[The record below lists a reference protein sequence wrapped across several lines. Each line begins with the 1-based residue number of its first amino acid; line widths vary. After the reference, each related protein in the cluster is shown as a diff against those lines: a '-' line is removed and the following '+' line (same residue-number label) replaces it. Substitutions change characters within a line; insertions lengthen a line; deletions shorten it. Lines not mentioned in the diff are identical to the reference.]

1 MRFNPPPQ
9 WPVEAGWTPDE
20 NWTPDPTWPPS
31 PPGWQFWLPDEPTE
45 PVMPPRIPEVDDDVY
60 RAQPIDYGTQSV
72 RVPTARRSSALPITL
87 TVAAVAIVA
96 VVAAL
101 TAGFAVYR
109 TMSRP
114 ASDSAAPANSVTA
127 ETNSATS
134 GALRTPVSTVTETR
148 AAAPSIITSTVL
160 AEPAAVPGDLGLQ
173 IPMTRPACDGTGI
186 VVFASLITPGQYARD
201 VARALDAHPGA
212 AYLRT
217 DQSCPSLRQAMPN
230 GAAIYAVYR
239 VAGPTRGDVCAAV
252 RAAGGDAYGKWL
264 DTTSDPH
271 RVIAC

>member
-20 NWTPDPTWPPS
+20 NWTPDPSWPPS
-31 PPGWQFWLPDEPTE
+31 PPGWQFWLPDEPTA
-45 PVMPPRIPEVDDDVY
+45 PVPPRIPEVDDDGY
-60 RAQPIDYGTQSV
+60 GTRPTDYGTDSQQL
-72 RVPTARRSSALPITL
+72 PTARRSSALPITL
-87 TVAAVAIVA
+87 TIAAVAIVA

-114 ASDSAAPANSVTA
+114 AADTAAPSNSGTA
-127 ETNSATS
+127 ETDSATS
-134 GALRTPVSTVTETR
+134 STLRAPVV
-148 AAAPSIITSTVL
+148 TSTVITQ
-160 AEPAAVPGDLGLQ
+160 PVTVPGDLGLR

-186 VVFASLITPGQYARD
+186 VVLASLINPGQYARD

-217 DQSCPSLRQAMPN
+217 DQSCPSLRQAMPD

-239 VAGPTRGDVCAAV
+239 VAGPTRSDVCAAV
-252 RAAGGDAYGKWL
+252 HAAGGDAYGKWL